1 VPFPYVLVV
10 EDDVS
15 TQRGILK
22 LLAVLRYEAAAVTTA
37 VAALDEIEKREP
49 AVVLSD
55 FLLPE
60 FDALWLLK
68 QLRARWPDLPVIL
81 TTGAI
86 LPESSIR
93 EAKENGVV
101 LLGKPFTRE
110 ELDHAL
116 LRAIRPL
123 EV

>member
-1 VPFPYVLVV
+1 MSLPYVLVV

-22 LLAVLRYEAAAVTTA
+22 LLAVLQYEASGVASA
-37 VAALDEIEKREP
+37 VAALEEIQKRQP
-49 AVVLSD
+49 DVVLSD

-68 QLRARWPDLPVIL
+68 QVRAQWPDLPVIV

-86 LPESSIR
+86 LPEASIR
-93 EAKENGVV
+93 EAKESGVV
-101 LLGKPFTRE
+101 LLGKPFTRDQ
-110 ELDHAL
+110 LDQAIR
-116 LRAIRPL
+116 RAIKSL
-123 EV
+123 

>member
-1 VPFPYVLVV
+1 MSLPYVLVV

-22 LLAVLRYEAAAVTTA
+22 LLTVLQYEASAVASA
-37 VAALDEIEKREP
+37 VAALEEIQKRQP
-49 AVVLSD
+49 DVVLSD

-68 QLRARWPDLPVIL
+68 QLRAEWPDLPVIV

-93 EAKENGVV
+93 EAKESGVV
-101 LLGKPFTRE
+101 LLGKPFTRDQ
-110 ELDHAL
+110 LDQAIR
-116 LRAIRPL
+116 RAIKPL
-123 EV
+123 